1 MAEELSMQQ
10 KEYQSI
16 ILKQEIN
23 ITNIYSIHYFEY
35 SRDFVFE
42 GESHNFW
49 ELLFVDSGVIE
60 VTADEKKF
68 PLESGE
74 IVFHKPNEFHALRSN
89 GKSAPNLIVV
99 SFDCTAP
106 CMSFFE
112 NKVLRANDLETQ
124 YLSQIITE
132 AKRTFYT
139 PLNHPYVSR
148 LRRFTNTPF
157 GSEQIIKASLELL
170 LLNMLRRCAHSTDVQ
185 RFPTGAVTRT
195 KRNDKKLLEQVTL
208 YLSNHVYDT
217 LTVAD
222 ICRDNII
229 SRTQLQ
235 QLFHQHKGCGVIEF
249 FSRLK
254 IETAKQL
261 IREGQYTFSQ
271 IANILNYSSYQY
283 FSLQFKKYTRMSPSE
298 YSSST
303 KYFNTNQAEE

>member
-1 MAEELSMQQ
+1 MAEKLSMQQ

-112 NKVLRANDLETQ
+112 NKVL
-124 YLSQIITE
+124 
-132 AKRTFYT
+132 
-139 PLNHPYVSR
+139 
-148 LRRFTNTPF
+148 
-157 GSEQIIKASLELL
+157 KAP
-170 LLNMLRRCAHSTDVQ
+170 V
-185 RFPTGAVTRT
+185 
-195 KRNDKKLLEQVTL
+195 K
-208 YLSNHVYDT
+208 
-217 LTVAD
+217 
-222 ICRDNII
+222 
-229 SRTQLQ
+229 
-235 QLFHQHKGCGVIEF
+235 
-249 FSRLK
+249 
-254 IETAKQL
+254 
-261 IREGQYTFSQ
+261 
-271 IANILNYSSYQY
+271 Y
-283 FSLQFKKYTRMSPSE
+283 FSHS
-298 YSSST
+298 
-303 KYFNTNQAEE
+303 

>member
-1 MAEELSMQQ
+1 MHQ

-16 ILKQEIN
+16 ILKQELN

-60 VTADEKKF
+60 VTADTRKF
-68 PLESGE
+68 QLENGE
-74 IVFHKPNEFHALRSN
+74 IVFHKPNEFHALRAN

-99 SFDCTAP
+99 SFDCSAP

-112 NKVLRANDLETQ
+112 NKILRANEVETQ
-124 YLSQIITE
+124 YLSQIIAE
-132 AKRTFYT
+132 ARRTFYT
-139 PLNHPYVSR
+139 PLNHPYVSK
-148 LRRFTNTPF
+148 LRRYTNSPF

-170 LLNMLRRCAHSTDVQ
+170 LISIFRRCAQPTDIH
-185 RFPTGAVTRT
+185 RFPPTSTTHTR
-195 KRNDKKLLEQVTL
+195 RNNEKMVEQVTH

-222 ICRDNII
+222 ICRDNNI
-229 SRTQLQ
+229 SRSQLQ
-235 QLFHQHKGCGVIEF
+235 QLFHQSKGCGVIEF

-254 IETAKQL
+254 IDTAKQL

-271 IANILNYSSYQY
+271 IASLLNYSSYQY
-283 FSLQFKKYTRMSPSE
+283 FSLQFKKHTRMSPSE

-303 KYFNTNQAEE
+303 QYFNNRDEE

>member
-1 MAEELSMQQ
+1 MQ
-10 KEYQSI
+10 EYQSI
-16 ILKQEIN
+16 ILKQELN
-23 ITNIYSIHYFEY
+23 ITNINSIHYFEY

-42 GESHNFW
+42 GESHDFW
-49 ELLFVDSGVIE
+49 ELLYVDSGVIE
-60 VTADEKKF
+60 VTADTKTIT
-68 PLESGE
+68 LENGE
-74 IVFHKPNEFHALRSN
+74 LIFHKPNEFHALRAN

-106 CMSFFE
+106 CMTFFE
-112 NKVLRANDLETQ
+112 NKILRTNDTETQ
-124 YLSQIITE
+124 YLSQIIAE
-132 AKRTFYT
+132 AKKTFYT
-139 PLNHPYVSR
+139 PLNHPYVCT
-148 LRRFTNTPF
+148 LRRFSNAPF

-170 LLNMLRRCAHSTDVQ
+170 LLSILRRCTRGSEVQ
-185 RFPTGAVTRT
+185 RFQPSSVTHTR
-195 KRNDKKLLEQVTL
+195 RNNEKMIEQVTQ

-229 SRTQLQ
+229 SRSQLQ
-235 QLFHQHKGCGVIEF
+235 QLFHQYKGCGVIEY

-271 IANILNYSSYQY
+271 IANLLNYSSYQY

-303 KYFNTNQAEE
+303 KYFDIQDRT